1 VAWTQ
6 ITRGAIRSSDGAAK
20 GKPPAGHT
28 EAFGREPSLH
38 WDISAGPLTHTVG
51 TNGVSDQGAAMKN
64 HDPRQIEALSPMAH
78 GPSLPASDRRGRCPL
93 KPICRRGSTP
103 PPCCGIVVFDMRSW
117 LPEEALKGFRKAW
130 QLERGARIGTQFPAA
145 ALVSAASAR
154 VVSVEHSMF
163 RRVFPLSALLIASVS
178 IVSAAG
184 GGAAGGAGG
193 AAGGGAHGS
202 SGHGGSSFGK
212 PAVVTARPGCLGA
225 VAGVPFAG
233 APWPT
238 PSPSKTNPSPTNGL
252 AVEGTVQSNL
262 PRLTPQD
269 QRILAAI
276 KQANEKLGTSV
287 MGTTDGQVKNRQPS
301 RPANVTS
308 TNEGIQRRNNG
319 PFRPLIPLAQSDSS
333 AVKKTTD
340 PRSVQG
346 QPDVSHMSE
355 ESQRLAREI
364 IRETDKLGKVGNSGS
379 GDGRSQ
385 AQQESLTGPSD
396 TNNPHRPTSTVGAT
410 SRSC

>member
-1 VAWTQ
+1 
-6 ITRGAIRSSDGAAK
+6 
-20 GKPPAGHT
+20 
-28 EAFGREPSLH
+28 
-38 WDISAGPLTHTVG
+38 
-51 TNGVSDQGAAMKN
+51 
-64 HDPRQIEALSPMAH
+64 
-78 GPSLPASDRRGRCPL
+78 
-93 KPICRRGSTP
+93 
-103 PPCCGIVVFDMRSW
+103 
-117 LPEEALKGFRKAW
+117 
-130 QLERGARIGTQFPAA
+130 
-145 ALVSAASAR
+145 
-154 VVSVEHSMF
+154 MF
-163 RRVFPLSALLIASVS
+163 KRVFPLSALLIASVS
-178 IVSAAG
+178 IASAAG

-193 AAGGGAHGS
+193 VAGGGAHGS

-238 PSPSKTNPSPTNGL
+238 ASPSKTNPSPTNGL
-252 AVEGTVQSNL
+252 AVEGTVQSNPDL

-287 MGTTDGQVKNRQPS
+287 MGTTNGQTKNRQPS
-301 RPANVTS
+301 RPANVIG

-333 AVKKTTD
+333 VVKETTD

-364 IRETDKLGKVGNSGS
+364 IRETDKLGKVANPGS
-379 GDGRSQ
+379 GDARSQ
-385 AQQESLTGPSD
+385 SQQDSLAGPSD
-396 TNNPHRPTSTVGAT
+396 TNGPHRPTMVAA
-410 SRSC
+410 SRAC